1 MKLCENWWKGNIIAI
16 WPEVAKLKYRIDSIL
31 LTPMKQFNFVKML
44 SLLDNK
50 CTKCNCK
57 TFIIFNAF
65 LSCNMTKKKEEKKK
79 IFHKNF
85 LYFQDIAYVTCCSLQ
100 LRNIWYLFSIISI
113 LWNQFISL
121 LQTLNQGKW
130 GNKHTRNCNFVFYV
144 FRLVLWTT

>member
-1 MKLCENWWKGNIIAI
+1 MIVI
-16 WPEVAKLKYRIDSIL
+16 WPQLAERKYRIDSIL
-31 LTPMKQFNFVKML
+31 FTAMKQFNFVMMR

-50 CTKCNCK
+50 CSKCNCK

-65 LSCNMTKKKEEKKK
+65 LSCNMTKKKEEKKM
-79 IFHKNF
+79 IFYKKYF

-100 LRNIWYLFSIISI
+100 LRHIWYLFSIISI

>member
-1 MKLCENWWKGNIIAI
+1 MKLCENWWKGNILAT

-65 LSCNMTKKKEEKKK
+65 LSCNMTKKKEEKKM

-100 LRNIWYLFSIISI
+100 LRNIWYLFSTIHLWRDKNLFII
-113 LWNQFISL
+113 FTFCSL
-121 LQTLNQGKW
+121 SYINLSP
-130 GNKHTRNCNFVFYV
+130 NKKFKNG
-144 FRLVLWTT
+144 FRSFL